1 LTQAIAFLQ
10 AGEFD
15 QARKK
20 LTKALER
27 TDGCALEGTP
37 DGNGPGRDVVTDC
50 AAQAKLYDLLTAA
63 LDALAEKSRR
73 APPVTRTFI
82 RRATRVARRQ
92 MERGAALHLAFSSS
106 HNGFDA
112 GVKST

>member
-1 LTQAIAFLQ
+1 LIGALRPEQVTSRGNRNALQEYLTQAIAFLQ

-37 DGNGPGRDVVTDC
+37 DGNGPGRDWVTDC

-63 LDALAEKSRR
+63 LDALAEK
-73 APPVTRTFI
+73 
-82 RRATRVARRQ
+82 
-92 MERGAALHLAFSSS
+92 
-106 HNGFDA
+106 
-112 GVKST
+112 